1 MKTCLKLGIS
11 ILLLSVS
18 FSGLTQVLTRYAK
31 HEIIGGNG
39 NFGVSDSGPLITLS
53 PPDPATIP
61 ESSTYASGN
70 NILQFGNAIG
80 TDYTLENSGEW
91 FQTPHGRVWK
101 LNLKISG
108 VNSLNFIFNELTL
121 PENGVLYLYNE
132 ERTMLYGPIIN
143 RNRGLNPQFI
153 TDPIKGETITL
164 ELYEPQDAFGS
175 SRLSIA
181 KVIMGHRDLFD
192 DSVQSFNQKNINDLA
207 NRSGIIP
214 NGDISTSQATIILA
228 DGASMGSGVLLNNT
242 CEDFTPY
249 ILMALPSRSKVEN
262 LVFRFPYRR
271 STNGSG
277 SMTEAWISYHGSTFR
292 AGIESEQIA
301 LVEMS
306 NRPNASTGVHYAGWK
321 LEKSNLG
328 TSQHALTTLLDPRGS
343 EVATS
348 HTIPITT
355 ISGPGLLC
363 NEAQYELIH
372 LTDDTQVT
380 GWTVSSPEAVAV
392 SVRNNTYTLSRLNSF
407 SGSIIFKVHLATN
420 CGNITIE
427 RRIWVGEPVIKN
439 AFVPL
444 NWVLP
449 DQQVPLTVATVRGSR
464 STGVHKIE
472 IQQMN
477 GEYKTTL
484 QGSGLEFGLPATGIY
499 KVDVFA
505 RNDCGF
511 STQPYSMVLVCKDT
525 STNELFSINQ
535 QTNSGKVMVSLKG
548 DEKLDYSFDR
558 SLMPSYHAVIYNRN
572 SESILASNSHDG
584 KISFDTSKLA
594 KGTYKLTV
602 YYGDRRTEDHPIR
615 IGN

>member
-18 FSGLTQVLTRYAK
+18 FTGLSQVLTRYAK
-31 HEIIGGNG
+31 HEIIGDNG
-39 NFGVSDSGPLITLS
+39 NFGVPDSGPLVTLS
-53 PPDPATIP
+53 PPEPATIS
-61 ESSTYASGN
+61 ESTTNKAGI
-70 NILQFGNAIG
+70 NIIRFGNATI
-80 TDYTLENSGEW
+80 TDYSLENSGEW

-101 LNLKISG
+101 LNLKTSG
-108 VNSLNFIFNELTL
+108 INSMNLIFSELIL

-132 ERTMLYGPIIN
+132 ERTMLYGPVIN
-143 RNRGLNPQFI
+143 RNRGLSPQFI

-164 ELYEPQDAFGS
+164 ELFEPQDAFES
-175 SRLSIA
+175 SRLTIA

-192 DSVQSFNQKNINDLA
+192 DFDPLFDQKNIDELA

-242 CEDFTPY
+242 CEDFTPF
-249 ILMALPSRSKVEN
+249 ILTALSPQTPVEN

-277 SMTEAWISYHGSTFR
+277 STTEAWISYHGSTFR
-292 AGIESEQIA
+292 AGNEADQIA

-321 LEKSNLG
+321 LEKNNFG

-392 SVRNNTYTLSRLNSF
+392 SVRNNTYTLNRLNAY

-477 GEYKTTL
+477 GEYQTTL

-511 STQPYSMVLVCKDT
+511 STHPYSMVLICKDT
-525 STNELFSINQ
+525 STNELFAIDQ
-535 QTNSGKVMVSLKG
+535 QTNAGKVTISLKG
-548 DEKLDYSFDR
+548 DENLDYSFDR
-558 SLMPSYHAVIYNRN
+558 SLIPSYHAVIYNRN
-572 SESILASNSHDG
+572 SESILASNSHNG
-584 KISFDTSKLA
+584 KISFDTTKLA